1 MLMGVPIGVEFGT
14 TESEDAVMLIWVPI
28 GVYVGIAEGEACSD
42 IDTGTNWR

>member
-1 MLMGVPIGVEFGT
+1 MLNSGQLKVKH
-14 TESEDAVMLIWVPI
+14 AVMLIWVPI